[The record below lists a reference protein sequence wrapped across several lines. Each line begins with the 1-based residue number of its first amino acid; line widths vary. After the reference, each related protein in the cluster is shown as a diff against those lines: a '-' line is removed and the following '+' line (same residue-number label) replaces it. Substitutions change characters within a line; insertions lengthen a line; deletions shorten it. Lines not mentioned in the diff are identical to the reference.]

1 MGDRHDVHMR
11 YRDDDNVRRQDVHM
25 RDRDDDDVRR
35 HDDHQDDE
43 GERERSPLRSDILLE
58 FDNLCDDFYGKL
70 NDEFSYSKSH
80 NVYLDRAACPMPWQY
95 VKDKIVLF
103 YLDYARDNAP
113 DIVTDY
119 LTRFPNSNPSVL
131 FEGKAIGMLRN
142 NLYAKIKLND
152 HEEKVLIKKIS
163 NIFEKEFTR
172 QKPEDALIK
181 LTTSV
186 ASTSVKDK
194 AKGNKTNR
202 RNKKMRSKTKKL
214 QPRKKILIGGVHP
227 QHDSVIE
234 KYKKILGENALNLLL
249 SLYESYINLLIK
261 ELTTKLKTTSNVKTL
276 SNEEQIHDILK
287 PALKPVLEKAKSSV
301 TITSALQL
309 FNTGQSFRGR
319 DRINLTVD
327 SIFSF
332 SDGKVN
338 KILDKITTKNDLI
351 RVIINDLQALANVE
365 VDQPIDLTE
374 RSPTKVDQEQSIQS
388 DQVVDVPI
396 DPTKR
401 SPTKEVSVRYARKH
415 PANQQVI
422 HLTDKHVEVMA
433 GLRRRRFKS
442 RNKMYSS
449 RKKSKRKS
457 RRRYKH

>member
-1 MGDRHDVHMR
+1 M
-11 YRDDDNVRRQDVHM
+11 
-25 RDRDDDDVRR
+25 
-35 HDDHQDDE
+35 
-43 GERERSPLRSDILLE
+43 
-58 FDNLCDDFYGKL
+58 
-70 NDEFSYSKSH
+70 
-80 NVYLDRAACPMPWQY
+80 
-95 VKDKIVLF
+95 
-103 YLDYARDNAP
+103 
-113 DIVTDY
+113 
-119 LTRFPNSNPSVL
+119 
-131 FEGKAIGMLRN
+131 
-142 NLYAKIKLND
+142 
-152 HEEKVLIKKIS
+152 LIKKIS

-227 QHDSVIE
+227 QHDRVIE
-234 KYKKILGENALNLLL
+234 KYKLILGETVLKLLL
-249 SLYESYINLLIK
+249 SLFESYINLLITQ
-261 ELTTKLKTTSNVKTL
+261 LTSKLETTSNVKTL
-276 SNEEQIHDILK
+276 TKEQQIDDILK
-287 PALKPVLEKAKSSV
+287 PALIPVLNKANSSV
-301 TITSALQL
+301 TIKSALNL
-309 FNTGQSFRGR
+309 FNAGQSLRGR

-338 KILDKITTKNDLI
+338 NILDKITTENDLI
-351 RVIINDLQALANVE
+351 GVIINDLQALANVE
-365 VDQPIDLTE
+365 VDQPIDLSE

-401 SPTKEVSVRYARKH
+401 SPTNERPTKEVSVRYARKH

>member
-1 MGDRHDVHMR
+1 MGDRDT
-11 YRDDDNVRRQDVHM
+11 
-25 RDRDDDDVRR
+25 
-35 HDDHQDDE
+35 
-43 GERERSPLRSDILLE
+43 
-58 FDNLCDDFYGKL
+58 
-70 NDEFSYSKSH
+70 ND
-80 NVYLDRAACPMPWQY
+80 VYLDKAGRPTYWPSMKA
-95 VKDKIVLF
+95 KIEDF
-103 YLDYARDNAP
+103 YLNYARENAP
-113 DIVTDY
+113 AIVTDY
-119 LTRFPNSNPSVL
+119 LTRFPKSNPSVL
-131 FEGKAIGMLRN
+131 FEGKARDWVRN
-142 NLYAKIKLND
+142 NFFAKIKLNEHD
-152 HEEKVLIKKIS
+152 EKVLIKKIS

-181 LTTSV
+181 LTTLV

-194 AKGNKTNR
+194 AKGIKTNR

-261 ELTTKLKTTSNVKTL
+261 ELTSKLEKTSNVEILTK
-276 SNEEQIHDILK
+276 EQQIDDILK
-287 PALKPVLEKAKSSV
+287 PALKPVLEQAKSSV
-301 TITSALQL
+301 TITSALHL
-309 FNTGQSFRGR
+309 FNTSQSFRGR
-319 DRINLTVD
+319 DRIKLTVD

-338 KILDKITTKNDLI
+338 KILDKITTENDLI
-351 RVIINDLQALANVE
+351 GVIINDLQALANVE
-365 VDQPIDLTE
+365 VDQPIDLSE

-396 DPTKR
+396 DPTKHSPTNER
-401 SPTKEVSVRYARKH
+401 PTKEVSVRYARKH